1 MYGKDV
7 SFRKTLSGNVH
18 APASS
23 EAFLAAVKS
32 AERQANQH
40 ETAESK

>member
-7 SFRKTLSGNVH
+7 SFRKTLAH

-23 EAFLAAVKS
+23 DAFLAAVKS